1 MHVVV
6 FAAGLDW
13 LEGLLPVLFVLF
25 WLVSQVVNVVRNVAG
40 RGQPRPRPQPGE
52 PVRPPRPDRERV
64 EEVRADLER
73 QIEEFLTQKA
83 ERRGEPAPAPVRI
96 PPRPQATPVRDKTER
111 LRSEKP
117 RIERLRTEKTGPTAA
132 PARGSR
138 AESVIA
144 DVVKKSQPPAPQLG
158 SLGSHG
164 GDIAR
169 HVRDAF
175 ADDLEHRP
183 SRLAKPMAAA
193 AEPAAARPAV
203 AASDLVTLLRDPAA
217 LRQLFIVREV
227 LDRPVDR
234 WS

>member
-40 RGQPRPRPQPGE
+40 RGQPRRPQPVE
-52 PVRPPRPDRERV
+52 PVRPQRPDLERV
-64 EEVRADLER
+64 EEVRTDLER
-73 QIEEFLTQKA
+73 QIEEFLKQKV
-83 ERRGEPAPAPVRI
+83 ERRGEPTPGPARM
-96 PPRPQATPVRDKTER
+96 PPRPQPVRPQAEER
-111 LRSEKP
+111 RIEKP
-117 RIERLRTEKTGPTAA
+117 RTGKTAPAPPT
-132 PARGSR
+132 ARGSR

-144 DVVKKSQPPAPQLG
+144 DVLKKSQPPAPQLG
-158 SLGSHG
+158 SLGNHG

-183 SRLAKPMAAA
+183 SRLAKPMAAS

-227 LDRPVDR
+227 LDRPIDR